1 MAIAK
6 AMPAMPNLSE
16 LHLEDTNLSDE
27 LFAMLLKAIY
37 SEIFSFKAITYKG
50 SDNCFDQQSY
60 EILQKILLRQIPFNL
75 QELAFENIKIA
86 KTLQAKLI
94 QSISRY
100 GLIEKLSIAGI

>member
-1 MAIAK
+1 MAIAR

-50 SDNCFDQQSY
+50 SDNCFDQ
-60 EILQKILLRQIPFNL
+60 
-75 QELAFENIKIA
+75 
-86 KTLQAKLI
+86 
-94 QSISRY
+94 
-100 GLIEKLSIAGI
+100 